1 MVLIQ
6 FCASILDTNE
16 QSNNQIFEE
25 IQMWIQSQKEL
36 QVNKDNRDRWEF
48 QKLSLISLEAE

>member
-16 QSNNQIFEE
+16 QSNHQIFEE